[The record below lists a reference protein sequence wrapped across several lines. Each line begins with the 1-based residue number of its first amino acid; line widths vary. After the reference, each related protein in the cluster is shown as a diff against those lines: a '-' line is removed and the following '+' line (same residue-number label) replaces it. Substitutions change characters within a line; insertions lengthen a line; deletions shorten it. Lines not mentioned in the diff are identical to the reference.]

1 MIQREFLLVVI
12 VLFIRRGEKWL
23 YIKMRIGPIELL
35 SVDTDKK
42 DKRWQKELGK
52 KLMRWWWWWWWR
64 WRDDLRHCIL
74 LSPLLGVLVV
84 DGAIGLVDA
93 RDFGHEWIVRV
104 RVAQEWAYGEEH
116 FGDGERWRPLRAQ
129 YVQAD
134 AAVAVYV
141 RVVDARREC
150 DLAEREREK
159 DSFLFT
165 IQLLLMLWLF

>member
-1 MIQREFLLVVI
+1 
-12 VLFIRRGEKWL
+12 
-23 YIKMRIGPIELL
+23 MRIGPIELL

-42 DKRWQKELGK
+42 DKRRQKELGK
-52 KLMRWWWWWWWR
+52 KLMRWWWR

-74 LSPLLGVLVV
+74 LGPLLGVLVV

-93 RDFGHEWIVRV
+93 RDLGHERIVWV

-116 FGDGERWRPLRAQ
+116 FGDGERRRPLRAQ
-129 YVQAD
+129 YVQTD

-150 DLAEREREK
+150 DLAERETVFIHYSTTFNALCFVLRSTQKKRTKVLPIIEFIVEMSTK
-159 DSFLFT
+159 IAHKHS
-165 IQLLLMLWLF
+165 